1 MRDLSRSLGYCR
13 VSTQRQHTEGHGLE
27 RYIEQLKNYG
37 LTEERI
43 YWDIESGSNEK
54 RTGYNKVLSEVRSR
68 NVDKIIVPCFDRFTR
83 SPLGWEQAKNELLE
97 FGVELI
103 FIDGGSL
110 NLETPE
116 GLFTS
121 RILAAMS
128 AQVRDKN
135 RYNSI
140 QGHRFFQEKRKIY
153 QAVCGLIK
161 DGDTVRPNLNI
172 YKNNKTYQQVAIEAI
187 DLFLECGNLTKVVKT
202 LCERYGYERNPVKHL
217 DFPHSPSALRR
228 WMENPILCG
237 MIRYYAE
244 EKEKTLVLSSNHGGI
259 ISIDKFN
266 QVCLLLSKNPGGR
279 SRMQTNPLVSLCY
292 CGACGA
298 KMKKITNT
306 IKKKSGKTYVKEYLH
321 CTAAKPRAGKPQT
334 CDYQKFFKQNDAIFI
349 VIAHL
354 KKKAIEIV
362 EAIDREE
369 NIKIPDEVFQLQQE
383 IIKLKNLGDSDYQ
396 SVIIRKEQKLESLLK
411 STEVKQGISTAHH
424 ELYTNLLRSDTFW
437 DKATKSDLT
446 IIFHELVE
454 RVVCFDN
461 SDKGHTGQGF
471 IVTLKS

>member
-1 MRDLSRSLGYCR
+1 M
-13 VSTQRQHTEGHGLE
+13 
-27 RYIEQLKNYG
+27 
-37 LTEERI
+37 
-43 YWDIESGSNEK
+43 
-54 RTGYNKVLSEVRSR
+54 RSR

-103 FIDGGSL
+103 FLDGGSL

-153 QAVCGLIK
+153 QAVFGLIK
-161 DGDTVRPNLNI
+161 DKDTVRPNLNI

-187 DLFLECGNLTKVVKT
+187 DLFLDCGNLTQVVKT
-202 LCERYGYERNPVKHL
+202 LCENYGYDRNPIKHL

-244 EKEKTLVLSSNHGGI
+244 EKEKTLVLSSDHEGI

-266 QVCLLLSKNPGGR
+266 QVCSLLSKNPCARTKIR
-279 SRMQTNPLVSLCY
+279 SNPLVSLCY
-292 CGACGA
+292 CGDCGE
-298 KMKKITNT
+298 KMRKVTNT
-306 IKKKSGKTYVKEYLH
+306 VKKKSGKSYVNEYLH
-321 CTAAKPRAGKPQT
+321 CAGAKPRAGKAQT
-334 CDYQKFFKQNDAIFI
+334 CDYQKFFKLNEAIAFTI
-349 VIAHL
+349 EAL
-354 KKKAIEIV
+354 KTKSVEIV
-362 EAIDREE
+362 ESIDTEE
-369 NIKIPDEVFQLQQE
+369 NIKIPDEVYQLQQE
-383 IIKLKNLGDSDYQ
+383 IIKLKNLEDSDYQ
-396 SVIIRKEQKLESLLK
+396 SVIIKKEQKLESLLK
-411 STEVKQGISTAHH
+411 STKVKQGISAAHH
-424 ELYTNLLRSDTFW
+424 ELYTSLLRSDTFW
-437 DKATKSDLT
+437 EKTTRSDLT

-454 RVVCFDN
+454 KVVCFDN
-461 SDKGHTGQGF
+461 EGGQRF
-471 IVTLKS
+471 LVTLKS